1 MEALPNQNIEDRKMD
16 RSTWKRM
23 AFGCVGVAVL
33 LAGCKPAEPK
43 APAAASPAKPAPA
56 ADPMPAPD
64 DLKLPP
70 EKSPEVPSEPPT
82 TPPAEKSAPAPE
94 AAAPAEKGA
103 EAEKGAAATPS
114 SVNSPIAYKSY
125 FRAADGTEQLATI
138 PPVLLTK
145 QQEKLARIKVG
156 DTFPAIELAQ
166 ANGGNKKLTELMGK
180 KATVV
185 LFWKG
190 DRRMSLSALGDLGP
204 DVVEPFGEKGVAVVG
219 VAVEKDVAS
228 AIAILDKAEAKFPNL
243 IDGDG
248 KAFAA
253 VGSQMLPRTFLID
266 GQGKV
271 LWFDIEYSHA
281 TRRELHEALLAVI
294 GKE

>member
-1 MEALPNQNIEDRKMD
+1 MN

-23 AFGCVGVAVL
+23 AFACVGVAVL
-33 LAGCKPAEPK
+33 IAGCKPAEPK
-43 APAAASPAKPAPA
+43 APAAVAPRKPAPA
-56 ADPMPAPD
+56 ADPMPATE
-64 DLKLPP
+64 DLKLPA
-70 EKSPEVPSEPPT
+70 EKAPEVPSEPPA
-82 TPPAEKSAPAPE
+82 TPPTEKSAPTPE
-94 AAAPAEKGA
+94 AAAPAEKEP
-103 EAEKGAAATPS
+103 EAEEGAAAS
-114 SVNSPIAYKSY
+114 ASESAPIAYKSY
-125 FRAADGTEQLATI
+125 FRAADGTEQPATI

-145 QQEKLARIKVG
+145 QQEKLAKIKVG
-156 DTFPAIELAQ
+156 DTFPAMELKQ
-166 ANGGNKKLTELMGK
+166 ANGGNKKLNELMGK
-180 KATVV
+180 KATVI

-219 VAVEKDVAS
+219 VAVEKDAAS
-228 AIAILDKAEAKFPNL
+228 VSATLNKAEAKFPNL
-243 IDGDG
+243 IDSDG

-253 VGSQMLPRTFLID
+253 VGSQMLPQTFLID
-266 GQGKV
+266 AQGKV